1 MKLTI
6 LKIIIFI
13 VIALFTDETTEIK
26 IIKRGKKR
34 IIVEDE
40 NEENTYELLFKKILK
55 ALFYGMGVKEKQ
67 IDEMFNQ
74 TQVDAEEGK

>member
-1 MKLTI
+1 M
-6 LKIIIFI
+6 
-13 VIALFTDETTEIK
+13 K
-26 IIKRGKKR
+26 IIKVFVLLLLSLLLSSSSCDKK
-34 IIVEDE
+34 VPKLEDE